1 MQESDTTEEDP
12 TPLALCAVASDE
24 HAGEV
29 VQVARHLTAAGGY
42 RTLFAHIVPAPVP
55 IRPTYGNVRGGWP
68 GPDLAGDAVETLR
81 RQALEGAG
89 SLFASV
95 GVEPSDASC
104 VRFGDR
110 TDRLAELA
118 EEHGVDLVVTGCRGR
133 GALLGAL
140 MGSLSR
146 TFATDPRWP
155 VLVARAPDA
164 LGRGGP
170 VVCGVAGALAEAR
183 AAVAGGVAV
192 ARRLGSSL
200 TVAHVTDER
209 RGSSPNGRPHNDED
223 MAGRQMLGRL
233 AADLPTNLDVELRL
247 EPGEPAARLVEL
259 ADARDASVVVVGCR
273 PRGALRSALEGSVSL
288 DLVRDCERSVLIV
301 PTSQHHPP
309 SGSRN
314 PEAA

>member
-42 RTLFAHIVPAPVP
+42 RTLFVHIVPAPVP
-55 IRPTYGNVRGGWP
+55 TRPTYGNVRGGWP

-104 VRFGDR
+104 VRFGDS

-118 EEHGVDLVVTGCRGR
+118 EEHGVDLVVTGCRAR

-146 TFATDPRWP
+146 TVWSSDLCQESPRRDSSSLPTCATRPSSSSAAALAGRCA
-155 VLVARAPDA
+155 ARSRAA
-164 LGRGGP
+164 SRSTWSAT
-170 VVCGVAGALAEAR
+170 AGAR
-183 AAVAGGVAV
+183 
-192 ARRLGSSL
+192 
-200 TVAHVTDER
+200 
-209 RGSSPNGRPHNDED
+209 
-223 MAGRQMLGRL
+223 
-233 AADLPTNLDVELRL
+233 
-247 EPGEPAARLVEL
+247 
-259 ADARDASVVVVGCR
+259 C
-273 PRGALRSALEGSVSL
+273 
-288 DLVRDCERSVLIV
+288 
-301 PTSQHHPP
+301 
-309 SGSRN
+309 
-314 PEAA
+314 